1 MLLLRGGINLELNEM
16 INFVKENNKIMVTLS
31 LTIFT
36 SVIFPEL
43 KVGIQKSLIL
53 KINIEYSIGLIIM
66 IGTVLPMYFLLGF

>member
-1 MLLLRGGINLELNEM
+1 MLLLRGINLELNEM

-53 KINIEYSIGLIIM
+53 KTNIEYSIGQ
-66 IGTVLPMYFLLGF
+66 LL

>member
-1 MLLLRGGINLELNEM
+1 MLFHRWKLNAVINGGINLELNEM
-16 INFVKENNKIMVTLS
+16 INFVKENNKIIVTLS

-53 KINIEYSIGLIIM
+53 KTNIEYSIGQ
-66 IGTVLPMYFLLGF
+66 LL

>member
-1 MLLLRGGINLELNEM
+1 MLLLRGINLELNEM

-43 KVGIQKSLIL
+43 KVGIQ
-53 KINIEYSIGLIIM
+53 NH
-66 IGTVLPMYFLLGF
+66 

>member
-1 MLLLRGGINLELNEM
+1 MELNEM

-43 KVGIQKSLIL
+43 KSWYS
-53 KINIEYSIGLIIM
+53 KIINTENKYRIFESSPDSCVKCYTM
-66 IGTVLPMYFLLGF
+66 FLPFLLIKIDVFS

>member
-1 MLLLRGGINLELNEM
+1 M
-16 INFVKENNKIMVTLS
+16 INFVKENNKIIVTLS

-53 KINIEYSIGLIIM
+53 KTNIEYSIGQ
-66 IGTVLPMYFLLGF
+66 LL

>member
-1 MLLLRGGINLELNEM
+1 MLLLRGINLELNEM

-53 KINIEYSIGLIIM
+53 KINIEYSIGQ
-66 IGTVLPMYFLLGF
+66 LL